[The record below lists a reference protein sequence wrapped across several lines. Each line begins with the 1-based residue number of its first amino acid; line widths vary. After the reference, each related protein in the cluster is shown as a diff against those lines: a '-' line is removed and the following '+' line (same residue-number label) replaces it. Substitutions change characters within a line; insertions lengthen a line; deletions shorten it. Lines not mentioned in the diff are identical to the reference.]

1 MVAMARPF
9 ALWHSLFVC
18 TTALTAF
25 DSDILECLEKDDCPD
40 SMRLL
45 QKRSETTPKDVAAI
59 ANTATDTANQRIQR
73 TESSAESSAESS
85 TKNSAESSGC
95 QEIVDLSGQR
105 LTTWPWDA
113 TDCQSLQILDLSN
126 NFLED
131 VPKYAFSNTPNLRIL
146 RLNMNRITSFPAV
159 TSLNKLWELDL
170 SFNSIEILPKGALT
184 ENRQLTTLNLR
195 HNKLTHLPSF
205 DYWLGQQ
212 NELNVLILA
221 NNQITSIDASTAG
234 GTDILDSLDWL
245 DVSGNKLSYL
255 GADFAKDVKGVDNL
269 VLTGNPFSCR
279 GIDVN
284 CNTKWAV
291 EDQSRLA
298 LPVNWCSL
306 PACYPNLIKNNEGH
320 MNDSFSWEK
329 PAVAVA

>member
-1 MVAMARPF
+1 MVAMVAMARPF

-18 TTALTAF
+18 TALTAF
-25 DSDILECLEKDDCPD
+25 DPDILECLENDDCPD

-45 QKRSETTPKDVAAI
+45 QKRSEATPKDVAA
-59 ANTATDTANQRIQR
+59 TATAIDQRS
-73 TESSAESSAESS
+73 ESSVESS
-85 TKNSAESSGC
+85 TNSESSGC

-113 TDCQSLQILDLSN
+113 TNCQSLQILDLSN

-131 VPKYAFSNTPNLRIL
+131 VPKYAFTNTPNLRIL

-170 SFNSIEILPKGALT
+170 SFNSIETLPRGALT

-195 HNKLTHLPSF
+195 QNKLTHLPSF
-205 DYWLGQQ
+205 AYWLGQ

-221 NNQITSIDASTAG
+221 NNQITSIDASAEG

-245 DVSGNKLSYL
+245 DLSGNKLSYL

-306 PACYPNLIKNNEGH
+306 PTCYPNLSKNNESH
-320 MNDSFSWEK
+320 MNDSF
-329 PAVAVA
+329 

>member
-1 MVAMARPF
+1 MAQPF
-9 ALWHSLFVC
+9 ALWHFLFVC

-25 DSDILECLEKDDCPD
+25 DSDILECLEKDACPD

-45 QKRSETTPKDVAAI
+45 QRRSETSPKDVTT
-59 ANTATDTANQRIQR
+59 ANAATDTANQRIQR
-73 TESSAESSAESS
+73 TESFAESSAESS
-85 TKNSAESSGC
+85 TRNSAESSGC

-113 TDCQSLQILDLSN
+113 TNCRSLQILDLSN

-170 SFNSIEILPKGALT
+170 SFNSIETLPKGALT

-221 NNQITSIDASTAG
+221 NNHISSIDASG

-255 GADFAKDVKGVDNL
+255 GGDFAKDVKGVDNL

-284 CNTKWAV
+284 CNKWAV
-291 EDQSRLA
+291 EDQSRVA

-306 PACYPNLIKNNEGH
+306 PTCYPNLTNSESH
-320 MNDSFSWEK
+320 MNDSFWDK
-329 PAVAVA
+329 PAVAVASL

>member
-1 MVAMARPF
+1 MARPF

-18 TTALTAF
+18 TTALAAF
-25 DSDILECLEKDDCPD
+25 DSDILTCLQRDDCPD

-45 QKRSETTPKDVAAI
+45 QKRSETTPKDVAATD
-59 ANTATDTANQRIQR
+59 TATDTANQRIA
-73 TESSAESSAESS
+73 ESSAESSVESS

-95 QEIVDLSGQR
+95 QEIIDLSGQR
-105 LTTWPWDA
+105 LTTWPWDV
-113 TDCQSLQILDLSN
+113 TNCQSLQILDLSN

-131 VPKYAFSNTPNLRIL
+131 VPKYAFSGTPNLRIL

-170 SFNSIEILPKGALT
+170 SFNSIQTLPKGALT

-221 NNQITSIDASTAG
+221 NNEIASIDASAG
-234 GTDILDSLDWL
+234 GSDILDSLDWL

-255 GADFAKDVKGVDNL
+255 GADFARDVKGVDNL

-279 GIDVN
+279 GIDVD

-306 PACYPNLIKNNEGH
+306 PTCYPNLTKSNESH
-320 MNDSFSWEK
+320 INDINESFSGEK
-329 PAVAVA
+329 PAVAIA